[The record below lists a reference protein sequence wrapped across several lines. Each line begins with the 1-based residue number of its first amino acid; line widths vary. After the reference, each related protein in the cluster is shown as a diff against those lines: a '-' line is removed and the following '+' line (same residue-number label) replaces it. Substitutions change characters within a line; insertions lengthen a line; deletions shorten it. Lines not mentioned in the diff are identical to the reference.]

1 MSGFAGDASSDAAPQ
16 WFADAIGQ
24 APLIKRLTTADGTTI
39 NYRVWGER
47 AWPGVLLV
55 HGAAASAAWW
65 DHIAPQLSG
74 HRVVAVDLSGHG
86 DSSHKSGGYPVGE
99 WAAEVAAVA
108 IAEKLDR
115 PVLVG
120 HSLGGRVAV
129 HAAVAEPELF
139 SRVVLIDTPARH
151 STVVRLTDH
160 RVYPDPTAAIRRF
173 RPLPA
178 QAVVLDYL
186 REHIVRHSLRPVSG
200 GWMWKFDPRI
210 FSPRPPL
217 AEVLPK
223 LTTPAALVRC
233 EHGMVPRDMAD
244 EMAGMAGT
252 TMPII
257 QIPDAGHH
265 PMLDRPIALTEVL
278 RRLVTTAN
286 SERHP

>member
-1 MSGFAGDASSDAAPQ
+1 SDRRPVPGAHPRRAVVPGARRAHRDRGLRSDRQPTRSGRAAGAIGHGRENHRVSGFAGDASSDAAPQ

-139 SRVVLIDTPARH
+139 SRVVLID
-151 STVVRLTDH
+151 
-160 RVYPDPTAAIRRF
+160 
-173 RPLPA
+173 
-178 QAVVLDYL
+178 
-186 REHIVRHSLRPVSG
+186 
-200 GWMWKFDPRI
+200 
-210 FSPRPPL
+210 
-217 AEVLPK
+217 
-223 LTTPAALVRC
+223 
-233 EHGMVPRDMAD
+233 
-244 EMAGMAGT
+244 
-252 TMPII
+252 
-257 QIPDAGHH
+257 
-265 PMLDRPIALTEVL
+265 
-278 RRLVTTAN
+278 
-286 SERHP
+286 